1 MAEKKRIDFCTKCR
15 KETEYSELSQSD
27 NEELKTVGRT
37 SLTKKGIVQTIEG
50 RDYCFF
56 VTTAICK
63 ECGAMMSPPGLIDQ
77 NVREVEEQ
85 YQAMQERW

>member
-1 MAEKKRIDFCTKCR
+1 MVEKKIDFCTKCR
-15 KETEYSELSQSD
+15 KETKYSF
-27 NEELKTVGRT
+27 
-37 SLTKKGIVQTIEG
+37 TKKGIVKNIEG

-56 VTTAICK
+56 VTAAICK

-85 YQAMQERW
+85 YQKMQERI

>member
-1 MAEKKRIDFCTKCR
+1 MAEKKKIDFCTKCR
-15 KETEYSELSQSD
+15 KETEY
-27 NEELKTVGRT
+27 

-56 VTTAICK
+56 VTAAICK

-85 YQAMQERW
+85 YQAMQERI

>member
-1 MAEKKRIDFCTKCR
+1 MAEKKKIDFCTKCR
-15 KETEYSELSQSD
+15 KETEY
-27 NEELKTVGRT
+27 

-56 VTTAICK
+56 VTATICK
-63 ECGAMMSPPGLIDQ
+63 ECGALMSPPGLIDQ

-85 YQAMQERW
+85 YQVMQERI